1 MNEYLFRLKKVMD
14 EKNFSETAFARA
26 IGSSQGSINSMF
38 RRDTV
43 PKVDFLKDIAGR
55 FTVNLNWLL
64 TGEGPMYQDEP
75 GFPKPQ
81 SIQHLNGHITDNPD
95 EEGAFVVPM
104 LEQSVSAGKGSHLED
119 DDNIAGYVALPPAIT
134 AHGAALAAL
143 PVRGDS
149 MYPTIDNG
157 DMVVCDGGGYD
168 GEGIYVLRMDGEALV
183 KRLAKRPGGVMVIS
197 DNGSYPDFEVSRD
210 TPLDVIGRIRA
221 VVKVVK

>member
-1 MNEYLFRLKKVMD
+1 MNSYLSRIKRIIEEKKIT
-14 EKNFSETAFARA
+14 ETAFAKA
-26 IGSSQGSINSMF
+26 IGSHQATINAMF
-38 RRDTV
+38 QRGTNPRSDLLEAISKT
-43 PKVDFLKDIAGR
+43 
-55 FTVNLNWLL
+55 FTVSEKWLL